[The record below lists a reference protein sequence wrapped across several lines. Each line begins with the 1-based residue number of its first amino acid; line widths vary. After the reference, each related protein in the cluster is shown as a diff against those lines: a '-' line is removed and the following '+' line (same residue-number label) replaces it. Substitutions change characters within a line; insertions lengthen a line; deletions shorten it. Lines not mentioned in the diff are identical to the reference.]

1 MAACRNATVGG
12 TMLRHPAAG
21 SKIASATYRLGRA
34 GEAELVAEPAL
45 CLVGVAL
52 HQVGHRVTGAA
63 AVHHLGRAVVR
74 VHDVGPRDVAEIF
87 ASLQLLD
94 GLAYLR

>member
-1 MAACRNATVGG
+1 
-12 TMLRHPAAG
+12 MLRHPAAG

-52 HQVGHRVTGAA
+52 HKVRHRVTGAA